1 MGKKFLPRYFA
12 LNVTLNMRKRLI
24 CKWITMLKIVNMDKN
39 YRECLLI
46 YLSQELTGYSENN
59 DQYFE
64 TAETTDSLKRFETHY
79 NAK

>member
-1 MGKKFLPRYFA
+1 MQ
-12 LNVTLNMRKRLI
+12 KRLI